1 MKVRLEDS
9 ALGKAADKLSFEP
22 HRLRLDHTG
31 RYEEALD
38 REFPFLI
45 KLFRLRHNN
54 FTPVQ
59 SWHERLELFMP
70 LDGVVCMVMG
80 ERRVDL
86 AAGELL
92 VVENMK
98 MHRLVD
104 APGLDT
110 RVIVMSFLPNFVYS
124 LGSPSHDYFFLLP
137 FFTNTGN
144 RVHVVRDVALLK
156 EIHRIISR
164 LLGCYFDRSSYF
176 QIGCKAFFLELL
188 YLLAEFFRP
197 ADFRHSELLRQQERS
212 ARLKP
217 VLEFVE
223 QHFAD
228 SIPLKRAASLARMS
242 VPQFIKVF
250 KKVAGTTFVSYVT
263 HVRLSRAVRLL
274 KESPLTIAE
283 VASEVGFSDQSYF
296 DRRFKKAFQRTPRD
310 LRRRAPARAKTS
322 KNGRSGNFD

>member
-1 MKVRLEDS
+1 MKARLEDS
-9 ALGKAADKLSFEP
+9 ALGKAAGKLSFEP

-59 SWHERLELFMP
+59 SWYERLELFMP

-124 LGSPSHDYFFLLP
+124 LGSPSHAYFFLLP

-176 QIGCKAFFLELL
+176 QIGCKAFFLEIALSSRGIL
-188 YLLAEFFRP
+188 P
-197 ADFRHSELLRQQERS
+197 ASRFSALRT
-212 ARLKP
+212 
-217 VLEFVE
+217 
-223 QHFAD
+223 
-228 SIPLKRAASLARMS
+228 ASTT
-242 VPQFIKVF
+242 
-250 KKVAGTTFVSYVT
+250 GT
-263 HVRLSRAVRLL
+263 L
-274 KESPLTIAE
+274 
-283 VASEVGFSDQSYF
+283 G
-296 DRRFKKAFQRTPRD
+296 
-310 LRRRAPARAKTS
+310 PAQT
-322 KNGRSGNFD
+322 RSGVRGATFRGLHSAQESGVPGENERATVHQGL

>member
-1 MKVRLEDS
+1 MKARLEDS
-9 ALGKAADKLSFEP
+9 ALGKAAGKLSFEP

-45 KLFRLRHNN
+45 KLFRLRHE
-54 FTPVQ
+54 Q
-59 SWHERLELFMP
+59 LHAGASWHERLELFMP

-164 LLGCYFDRSSYF
+164 LLGCYFDRRAATFKSDARPSSWNCF
-176 QIGCKAFFLELL
+176 IFSRNSSG
-188 YLLAEFFRP
+188 RP
-197 ADFRHSELLRQQERS
+197 IFGTPNCFDKQERS

-228 SIPLKRAASLARMS
+228 SIPLKESGVPGENERATVHQGL
-242 VPQFIKVF
+242 
-250 KKVAGTTFVSYVT
+250 
-263 HVRLSRAVRLL
+263 
-274 KESPLTIAE
+274 
-283 VASEVGFSDQSYF
+283 
-296 DRRFKKAFQRTPRD
+296 
-310 LRRRAPARAKTS
+310 
-322 KNGRSGNFD
+322 

>member
-1 MKVRLEDS
+1 MKARLEDS
-9 ALGKAADKLSFEP
+9 ALGKAAGKLSFEP

-98 MHRLVD
+98 MHRLMD

-124 LGSPSHDYFFLLP
+124 LGSPFL
-137 FFTNTGN
+137 
-144 RVHVVRDVALLK
+144 D
-156 EIHRIISR
+156 
-164 LLGCYFDRSSYF
+164 
-176 QIGCKAFFLELL
+176 
-188 YLLAEFFRP
+188 
-197 ADFRHSELLRQQERS
+197 
-212 ARLKP
+212 
-217 VLEFVE
+217 
-223 QHFAD
+223 
-228 SIPLKRAASLARMS
+228 
-242 VPQFIKVF
+242 
-250 KKVAGTTFVSYVT
+250 
-263 HVRLSRAVRLL
+263 
-274 KESPLTIAE
+274 
-283 VASEVGFSDQSYF
+283 YF